1 MLGGC
6 DCHGDDIPY
15 SVEILPGTFVK
26 ELFFFRPADH
36 SFQFVLVVFLPDGR
50 RFVMSHNG
58 WGACGIPDKDTIV
71 MTGGFNP
78 WHSFVTRCIWEFG
91 DAVLF
96 HLSTINSC

>member
-36 SFQFVLVVFLPDGR
+36 SYQFVLVVFLPDGR

-71 MTGGFNP
+71 MTGGFG
-78 WHSFVTRCIWEFG
+78 HQHVTR
-91 DAVLF
+91 
-96 HLSTINSC
+96 